1 MPSRLFRPF
10 SAAAALAVLVS
21 PARAA
26 DHREAPLVSLRDA
39 ADLTDVFVFVSPAD
53 AARTVLILTASPL
66 LAPDGNCGFTPRSI
80 G

>member
-1 MPSRLFRPF
+1 VFALIG
-10 SAAAALAVLVS
+10 AAAALAAFVLPVW
-21 PARAA
+21 AA
-26 DHREAPLVSLRDA
+26 DHREAPRLNLRDA
-39 ADLTDVFVFVSPAD
+39 ADLTDIFVFVSPAD